1 MYLMRGDRQLF
12 YRLDGAPEGRRLVL
26 LNSLG
31 TSTASWNGVVE
42 HLASDFCILRID
54 KAGHGG
60 SAPWAGA
67 RRIADNADDVLAV
80 LEHLGWS
87 GVDICGISIGGMT
100 AIELA
105 ARQPRAV
112 DRLVLSNTSAH
123 VPPEGL
129 SQRIAT
135 IQASGLPA
143 VAEMAV
149 GRFLSPG
156 RAHAGYPAYVAA
168 LADFNAVDAESYI
181 GWCQAII
188 AMDLR
193 PLLPKIAARS
203 LVINGTWDVATPPEW
218 GEAVAAGLPNAR
230 LIELPTGHLPFLDE
244 PKQYAEIVRRFLHR

>member
-12 YRLDGAPEGRRLVL
+12 YRLDGVPAGRRLVF

-31 TSTASWNGVVE
+31 TSTASWDGVVE
-42 HLASDFCILRID
+42 HLGNDFSILRVD
-54 KAGHGG
+54 KAGHGA
-60 SAPWAGA
+60 SAPWAGP
-67 RRIADNADDVLAV
+67 RRIADNAEDVLAV

-87 GVDICGISIGGMT
+87 GVDICGVSIGGMT
-100 AIELA
+100 AMELA
-105 ARQPRAV
+105 ARQPGAV
-112 DRLVLSNTSAH
+112 GRLILSNTSAH

-129 SQRIAT
+129 SQRVQM
-135 IQASGLPA
+135 IQASGLLA

-149 GRFLSPG
+149 GRFFSPG
-156 RAHAGYPAYVAA
+156 HAHAGNPAYVAA
-168 LADFNAVDAESYI
+168 LADFNVVDAESYI

-193 PLLPKIAARS
+193 PLLPRIAASS
-203 LVINGTWDVATPPEW
+203 LVITGTWDVATLPEW

-244 PKQYAEIVRRFLHR
+244 PKQYAEIVRRFLNK